1 MYQDD
6 KRERKGGQKMVKQI
20 TDKLGRPIRDLRL
33 SVTDRCNFRC
43 DYCMPKE
50 IFGDDFVFLP
60 KDELL
65 TFSEMERIARVYTRL
80 GVKKVRITGGEPLMR
95 RDLYKL
101 IAALN
106 AIDGIEDIGLTTN
119 GLLLKKHGQ
128 KLYDAGLRRINVS
141 LDAIDNEL
149 FQSINNRNIK
159 ADTILEQI
167 DYAVSIGFKVKV
179 NVVVQK
185 GINDDQIIPMIQYF
199 KDKHIVVRFIEFMDV
214 GNDNGWDFSKVVTK
228 DEMLAMVE
236 DEFDIEAV
244 EPKYYGE
251 VAKYYRHKDNGA
263 QFGLITS
270 VSQSFCSTCTRARLS
285 SDGKFYG
292 CLFSTVDGFNVKT
305 FMRSGKTDDELQAK
319 FEELWNIR
327 DDRYSDERTEQTV
340 ANRRRKKINM
350 NYIGG

>member
-1 MYQDD
+1 
-6 KRERKGGQKMVKQI
+6 MVEQI

-65 TFSEMERIARVYTRL
+65 TFDEMVRISKVYTQL
-80 GVKKVRITGGEPLMR
+80 GVKKIRITGGEPLLR

-101 IAALN
+101 IYELN
-106 AIDGIEDIGLTTN
+106 QIDGVEDIGLTTN

-141 LDAIDNEL
+141 LDAIEDKV
-149 FQSINNRNIK
+149 FQAINNRNIK
-159 ADTILEQI
+159 ASTILQQI
-167 DYAVSIGFKVKV
+167 DYAISIGFHVKV
-179 NVVVQK
+179 NVVIQK
-185 GINDDQIIPMIQYF
+185 GVNDNQILPMIQYF
-199 KDKHIVVRFIEFMDV
+199 KEKDIEIRFIEFMDV

-228 DEMLAMVE
+228 DEMLNMIE
-236 DEFDIEAV
+236 NEFDIESV
-244 EPKYYGE
+244 EPKYFGE
-251 VAKYYRHKDNGA
+251 VAKYYRHKYNGA

-270 VSQSFCSTCTRARLS
+270 VSQSFCSTCTRGRLS
-285 SDGKFYG
+285 SDGKFYS
-292 CLFSTVDGFNVKT
+292 CLFSTVDGFNVKS
-305 FMRSGKTDDELQAK
+305 FMRAGATDDEL
-319 FEELWNIR
+319 FEQFKVLWNVR

-340 ANRRRKKINM
+340 ANRKRKKINM

>member
-1 MYQDD
+1 
-6 KRERKGGQKMVKQI
+6 
-20 TDKLGRPIRDLRL
+20 
-33 SVTDRCNFRC
+33 
-43 DYCMPKE
+43 MPKE

-65 TFSEMERIARVYTRL
+65 SFSEMERIARVYTHL
-80 GVKKVRITGGEPLMR
+80 GVKKIRITGGEPLMR

-106 AIDGIEDIGLTTN
+106 EIEGVEDIGLTTN

-167 DYAVSIGFKVKV
+167 DYAVSIGFKVKI

-185 GINDDQIIPMIQYF
+185 GVNDDQIIPMVQYF
-199 KDKHIVVRFIEFMDV
+199 KDKNIQVRFIEFMDV
-214 GNDNGWDFSKVVTK
+214 GNDNGWDFSKVVSK
-228 DEMLAMVE
+228 DEMLSMIQE
-236 DEFDIEAV
+236 EFDIEAV

-292 CLFSTVDGFNVKT
+292 CLFSTVDGFNVKE
-305 FMRSGKTDDELQAK
+305 FMRSGVSDEELQAK

-340 ANRRRKKINM
+340 ANRKRKKINM

>member
-1 MYQDD
+1 
-6 KRERKGGQKMVKQI
+6 MVKQI

-80 GVKKVRITGGEPLMR
+80 GVKKIRITGGEPLMR

-106 AIDGIEDIGLTTN
+106 KIEGVEDIGLTTN

-128 KLYDAGLRRINVS
+128 NLYDAGLRRINVS
-141 LDAIDNEL
+141 LDAIDDKL

-159 ADTILEQI
+159 AQTILEQI
-167 DYAVSIGFKVKV
+167 DYAVSIGFKVKI

-185 GINDDQIIPMIQYF
+185 GVNDDQIIPMIQYF
-199 KDKHIVVRFIEFMDV
+199 KDKDIEVRFIEFMDV

-228 DEMLAMVE
+228 DEMLTMIE

-292 CLFSTVDGFNVKT
+292 CLFSTVDGFNVKE
-305 FMRSGKTDDELQAK
+305 FMRSGKTDEQLQAK

>member
-1 MYQDD
+1 
-6 KRERKGGQKMVKQI
+6 MVEQI

-65 TFSEMERIARVYTRL
+65 TFDEMVRIAQVYTQL
-80 GVKKVRITGGEPLMR
+80 GVKKIRITGGEPLLR
-95 RDLYKL
+95 RDLDKL
-101 IAALN
+101 IYQLN
-106 AIDGIEDIGLTTN
+106 QLEGVEDIGLTTN

-141 LDAIDNEL
+141 LDAIDDAV
-149 FQSINNRNIK
+149 FQAINNRNIK
-159 ADTILEQI
+159 ASTILQQI
-167 DYAVSIGFKVKV
+167 DYAVAIGFQVKV

-185 GINDDQIIPMIQYF
+185 GVNDNQIVPMVQYF
-199 KDKHIVVRFIEFMDV
+199 KDKDVQIRFIEFMDV
-214 GNDNGWDFSKVVTK
+214 GNDNGWDFSKVVSK
-228 DEMLAMVE
+228 DEMLEMIE
-236 DEFDIEAV
+236 QNFDIEPVA
-244 EPKYYGE
+244 PKYYGE
-251 VAKYYRHKDNGA
+251 VAKYYQHKDNKA

-292 CLFSTVDGFNVKT
+292 CLFSTVDGFNVKS
-305 FMRSGKTDDELQAK
+305 FMRNGATDNEL
-319 FEELWNIR
+319 FEQFKALWNIR

-340 ANRRRKKINM
+340 ANRKRKKINM

>member
-1 MYQDD
+1 
-6 KRERKGGQKMVKQI
+6 MVEQI

-65 TFSEMERIARVYTRL
+65 TFDEMARIAKVYTQL
-80 GVKKVRITGGEPLMR
+80 GVKKIRITGGEPLLR

-101 IAALN
+101 IYKLN
-106 AIDGIEDIGLTTN
+106 EIDGVEDIGLTTN

-128 KLYDAGLRRINVS
+128 NLYNAGLRRINVS
-141 LDAIDNEL
+141 LDAIDDEV
-149 FQSINNRNIK
+149 FQAINNRNIK
-159 ADTILEQI
+159 AVTILDQI
-167 DYAVSIGFKVKV
+167 DYAVSIGFHVKV
-179 NVVVQK
+179 NMVVQK
-185 GINDDQIIPMIQYF
+185 GVNDSQIVPMVQYF
-199 KDKHIVVRFIEFMDV
+199 KEKHIEIRFIEFMDV
-214 GNDNGWDFSKVVTK
+214 GNDNGWDFSKVVSK
-228 DEMLAMVE
+228 ADMLNMIE
-236 DEFDIEAV
+236 SKFDISPV
-244 EPKYYGE
+244 PPKYYGE
-251 VAKYYRHKDNGA
+251 VAKYYRHNDNDA

-292 CLFSTVDGFNVKT
+292 CLFSEIDGFNVKS
-305 FMRSGKTDDELQAK
+305 FMRSGVSDNALLEQFKA
-319 FEELWNIR
+319 LWSIR

-340 ANRRRKKINM
+340 ANRKRKKINM

>member
-1 MYQDD
+1 
-6 KRERKGGQKMVKQI
+6 MVEQI

-65 TFSEMERIARVYTRL
+65 TFDEMVRIAQVYTQL
-80 GVKKVRITGGEPLMR
+80 GVKKIRITGGEPLLR
-95 RDLYKL
+95 RDLDKL
-101 IAALN
+101 IYQLN
-106 AIDGIEDIGLTTN
+106 QLEGVEDIGLTTN

-141 LDAIDNEL
+141 LDAIDDAV
-149 FQSINNRNIK
+149 FQAINNRNIK
-159 ADTILEQI
+159 ASTILQQI
-167 DYAVSIGFKVKV
+167 DYAVAIGFQVKV

-185 GINDDQIIPMIQYF
+185 GVNDDQIVPMVQYF
-199 KDKHIVVRFIEFMDV
+199 KDKDVQIRFIEFMDV
-214 GNDNGWDFSKVVTK
+214 SNDNGWDFSKVVSK
-228 DEMLAMVE
+228 DEMLEMIE
-236 DEFDIEAV
+236 QNFDIEPVA
-244 EPKYYGE
+244 PKYYGE
-251 VAKYYRHKDNGA
+251 VAKYYQHKDNKA

-292 CLFSTVDGFNVKT
+292 CLFSTVDGFNVKS
-305 FMRSGKTDDELQAK
+305 FMRNGATDNEL
-319 FEELWNIR
+319 FEQFKALWNIR

-340 ANRRRKKINM
+340 ANRKRKKINM

>member
-1 MYQDD
+1 
-6 KRERKGGQKMVKQI
+6 MVEQI

-50 IFGDDFVFLP
+50 IFGDGFVFLP

-65 TFSEMERIARVYTRL
+65 TFDEMVRIAQVYTQL
-80 GVKKVRITGGEPLMR
+80 GVKKIRITGGEPLLR
-95 RDLYKL
+95 RDLDKL
-101 IAALN
+101 IYQLN
-106 AIDGIEDIGLTTN
+106 QLEGVEDIGLTTN

-141 LDAIDNEL
+141 LDAIDDAV
-149 FQSINNRNIK
+149 FQAINNRNIK
-159 ADTILEQI
+159 ASTILQQI
-167 DYAVSIGFKVKV
+167 DYAVAIGFQVKV

-185 GINDDQIIPMIQYF
+185 GVNDDQIVPMVQYF
-199 KDKHIVVRFIEFMDV
+199 KDKDVQIRFIEFMDV
-214 GNDNGWDFSKVVTK
+214 GNDNGWDFSKVVSK
-228 DEMLAMVE
+228 DEMLEMIE
-236 DEFDIEAV
+236 QNFDIEPVA
-244 EPKYYGE
+244 PKYYGE
-251 VAKYYRHKDNGA
+251 VAKYYQHKDNKA

-292 CLFSTVDGFNVKT
+292 CLFSTVDGFNVKS
-305 FMRSGKTDDELQAK
+305 FMRNGATDNEL
-319 FEELWNIR
+319 FEQFKALWNIR

-340 ANRRRKKINM
+340 RNRKRNKINM

>member
-1 MYQDD
+1 
-6 KRERKGGQKMVKQI
+6 MVEQI

-65 TFSEMERIARVYTRL
+65 TFDEMVRIAQVYTQL
-80 GVKKVRITGGEPLMR
+80 GVKKIRITGGEPLLR
-95 RDLYKL
+95 RDLDIL
-101 IAALN
+101 IYQLN
-106 AIDGIEDIGLTTN
+106 QLEGVEDIGLTTN

-141 LDAIDNEL
+141 LDAIDDAV
-149 FQSINNRNIK
+149 FQAINNRNIK
-159 ADTILEQI
+159 ASTILQQI
-167 DYAVSIGFKVKV
+167 DYAVAIGFQVKV

-185 GINDDQIIPMIQYF
+185 GVNDDQIVPMVQYF
-199 KDKHIVVRFIEFMDV
+199 KDKDVQIRFIEFMDV
-214 GNDNGWDFSKVVTK
+214 GNDNGWDFSKVVSK
-228 DEMLAMVE
+228 DEMLEMIE
-236 DEFDIEAV
+236 QNFDIEPVA
-244 EPKYYGE
+244 PKYYGE
-251 VAKYYRHKDNGA
+251 VAKYYQHKDNKA

-292 CLFSTVDGFNVKT
+292 CLFSTVDGFNVKS
-305 FMRSGKTDDELQAK
+305 FMRNGATDNEL
-319 FEELWNIR
+319 FEQFKALWNIR

-340 ANRRRKKINM
+340 ANRKRKKINM